1 MARHAEIS
9 AAAAGRDRVTA
20 VTAIRNPH
28 PACEVAAALHTGE
41 HGGYTSELMP
51 MRERLGE
58 ECHMVACWAAVSRA
72 ADMDPVAGVDLVGMY
87 VE

>member
-1 MARHAEIS
+1 MARHTEI
-9 AAAAGRDRVTA
+9 AAAAARRDRVTA

-28 PACEVAAALHTGE
+28 PAREVAAALHTGE
-41 HGGYTSELMP
+41 DGGYTGELMP

-58 ECHMVACWAAVSRA
+58 ERHMIACRAAVSRA